1 MGSSVG
7 IPRTSLDR
15 YLTLL
20 EHVFLIYRLPAWHTN
35 RIKQISKAPKLLIS
49 DSALLTHL
57 LRTDRGRL
65 AEDDSL
71 LGAVLECFVGM
82 ELAKQL
88 SASRTRASLLHMRT
102 ATGAEVDF
110 VLEGADGRLA
120 GIEVK
125 ASATVRGEDF
135 KHLATMRDRIG
146 PGRFVRGVVLYTGG
160 ERLPF
165 GEQLEA
171 WPISALWS

>member
-1 MGSSVG
+1 
-7 IPRTSLDR
+7 
-15 YLTLL
+15 
-20 EHVFLIYRLPAWHTN
+20 
-35 RIKQISKAPKLLIS
+35 
-49 DSALLTHL
+49 
-57 LRTDRGRL
+57 
-65 AEDDSL
+65 
-71 LGAVLECFVGM
+71 
-82 ELAKQL
+82 
-88 SASRTRASLLHMRT
+88 MRT

-110 VLEGADGRLA
+110 VLEMTDGRLA

-146 PGRFVRGVVLYTGG
+146 KERFVRGVVLYTGA

-171 WPISALWS
+171 WPLSTLWTDTGARSQRESNPSNPTTSGRQADNPRVTTRSVA